1 MTGDLPALVTRVAA
15 VLPTP
20 VDDLQVAAMLESQGV
35 TDQAAADQYGMDDVF
50 ALAHEVFR
58 RLSATVVTRAVEIRE
73 TVRRS
78 PHEVCH
84 GLLYMLPSAVYP
96 AVFMALSGPVMV
108 RGMVFATALGW
119 VWGAGTSW
127 VAYRLL
133 GLGLAGHAGR
143 TLRLFGLVAM
153 GLGLVGAILIALD
166 DGAGLSLV
174 LFVLAQTGF
183 QAASGVL
190 VFYRKEFWLTAAM
203 IPACLAGLVHL
214 VSRYNDALLGPVL
227 LCGTVSTG
235 LAIALAWR
243 ASFGGKQ
250 TDSGR
255 RPAARALTLGA
266 LPYMG
271 YAALCAAFLLYTDS
285 RYVTSNLDLAIGV
298 TPLVLGMGVV
308 ESSAHRFFTQ
318 AGRLVRRSRLPAQ
331 FRGEVWRILL
341 RELMVCLLFLVGIG
355 LALLVPLAW
364 FGVLTSRGA
373 LLIDGH
379 LVLGGAFFL
388 GFVLA
393 RQGEMRWLLWTVA
406 GVLVANI
413 VSAEVLAQDLAPY
426 GHVPIFLMSSIA
438 LVVLMLTALRTSV
451 RQIRHYK

>member
-1 MTGDLPALVTRVAA
+1 MTRDLSALVDKVAA
-15 VLPTP
+15 VLPVP
-20 VDDLQVAAMLESQGV
+20 VDELQVAAMLESQGV

-50 ALAHEVFR
+50 ALAHEVFL
-58 RLSATVVTRAVEIRE
+58 RLSTTVPARIEPPQPVA
-73 TVRRS
+73 RS
-78 PHEVCH
+78 PYEVCH

-133 GLGLAGHAGR
+133 GLGLAGYAGR
-143 TLRLFGLVAM
+143 ALRLFGLAAM
-153 GLGLVGAILIALD
+153 VLGSAGAVLMAFG
-166 DGAGLSLV
+166 DGAGLPLV

-183 QAASGVL
+183 QVASGVL

-203 IPACLAGLVHL
+203 LPAVLAGLVHL
-214 VSRYNDALLGPVL
+214 ATRYDQSLLVPVL
-227 LCGTVSTG
+227 CCGILSTG
-235 LAIALAWR
+235 LAVFLAWR
-243 ASFGGKQ
+243 ASFGGEQANTGK
-250 TDSGR
+250 
-255 RPAARALTLGA
+255 RPATRVLTLGA
-266 LPYMG
+266 LPHMT

-308 ESSAHRFFTQ
+308 ESSAHRFFRGAAQ
-318 AGRLVRRSRLPAQ
+318 LVRRSRLPAQ
-331 FRGEVWRILL
+331 FRSEVWRALL
-341 RELMVCLLFLVGIG
+341 RELTLCMVLLVGMG
-355 LALLVPLAW
+355 LALLVPLAV

-393 RQGEMRWLLWTVA
+393 RQGEMRWLLWTIG

-413 VSAEVLAQDLAPY
+413 VLAESLADDLAPY

-438 LVVLMLTALRTSV
+438 LIVLMLTALRTSV